1 MSLYNNNLNDM
12 LLYKKWND
20 MIYELESDK
29 TIVDNHNQKYTDS
42 QNISND
48 TRSTLMQGYKLHKEG
63 NLPKY
68 YYDDLFLRQTNQPF
82 IKDKYNEPLIEGRD
96 TSLFDT
102 LNKQPIVV
110 SSYIVD
116 NKAVKRYASAISDSQ
131 KPVKSN

>member
-12 LLYKKWND
+12 LVYKKWND
-20 MIYELESDK
+20 MIYDLQNDR
-29 TIVDNHNQKYTDS
+29 TIIDNHNQKYTNS

-48 TRSTLMQGYKLHKEG
+48 TRGTLMQRYKLHKEG
-63 NLPKY
+63 NLQKY

-82 IKDKYNEPLIEGRD
+82 IKDKYNEPYIKGRD

-102 LNKQPIVV
+102 INKQPIVV

-116 NKAVKRYASAISDSQ
+116 NKSVKRYASAISEAQ
-131 KPVKSN
+131 KPV